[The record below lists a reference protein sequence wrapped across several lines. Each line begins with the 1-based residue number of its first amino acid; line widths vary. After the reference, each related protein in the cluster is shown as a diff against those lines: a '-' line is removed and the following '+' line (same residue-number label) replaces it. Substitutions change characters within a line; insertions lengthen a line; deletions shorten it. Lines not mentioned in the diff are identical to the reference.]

1 MLATIASLRESL
13 SGCFD
18 SIKTEPTMSSVA
30 RVTEIIASSKKSFD
44 DALESG
50 VKRATKTL
58 KNVAGAWVASQ
69 DVVVTKGKITEYR
82 VRLKV
87 TFVLAE

>member
-1 MLATIASLRESL
+1 
-13 SGCFD
+13 
-18 SIKTEPTMSSVA
+18 MSSVA
-30 RVTEIIASSKKSFD
+30 RITEIIASSKKSFE
-44 DALESG
+44 DALDSG

-69 DVVVTKGKITEYR
+69 DVVIVKGKITEYR

-87 TFVLAE
+87 TFILAE

>member
-1 MLATIASLRESL
+1 
-13 SGCFD
+13 
-18 SIKTEPTMSSVA
+18 MSSVA
-30 RVTEIIASSKKSFD
+30 RVTEIIASSKKSFE
-44 DALESG
+44 DAVDNG

-69 DVVVTKGKITEYR
+69 ELVIAKGRVTEYR

-87 TFVLAE
+87 TFVLSD

>member
-1 MLATIASLRESL
+1 
-13 SGCFD
+13 
-18 SIKTEPTMSSVA
+18 MSSVA
-30 RVTEIIASSKKSFD
+30 RVTEIIASSKKGFD
-44 DALESG
+44 DAIDIG

-58 KNVAGAWVASQ
+58 KNVASAWVASQ
-69 DVVVTKGKITEYR
+69 DLIIAKGKITEYR

>member
-1 MLATIASLRESL
+1 
-13 SGCFD
+13 
-18 SIKTEPTMSSVA
+18 MSSVA

-44 DALESG
+44 DATEIG

-69 DVVVTKGKITEYR
+69 DVVISKGKITEYR

-87 TFVLAE
+87 TFVLAD

>member
-1 MLATIASLRESL
+1 MAS
-13 SGCFD
+13 
-18 SIKTEPTMSSVA
+18 IA

-44 DALESG
+44 DALEIG

-58 KNVAGAWVASQ
+58 KSVAGAWVASQ
-69 DVVVTKGKITEYR
+69 DVVVVKGKITEYR

>member
-1 MLATIASLRESL
+1 MIETKE
-13 SGCFD
+13 
-18 SIKTEPTMSSVA
+18 EPKMSSVA
-30 RVTEIIASSKKSFD
+30 RVTEMIALSKKSFN

-58 KNVAGAWVASQ
+58 KNVTGAWVASQ
-69 DVVVTKGKITEYR
+69 DVVIAKGRITEYR

>member
-1 MLATIASLRESL
+1 MIGLKLQAGPDCAKNSNIA
-13 SGCFD
+13 
-18 SIKTEPTMSSVA
+18 EPNMSSVA
-30 RVTEIIASSKKSFD
+30 RVTEIIASSKKSFE
-44 DALESG
+44 DALDSG

-69 DVVVTKGKITEYR
+69 DVVIVKGKITEYR

-87 TFVLAE
+87 TFILAE

>member
-1 MLATIASLRESL
+1 MAT
-13 SGCFD
+13 
-18 SIKTEPTMSSVA
+18 VA

-44 DALESG
+44 DAIQVG

-69 DVVVTKGKITEYR
+69 DLVIEKGKIAEYR
-82 VRLKV
+82 VRLRV
-87 TFVLAE
+87 TFVLAD

>member
-1 MLATIASLRESL
+1 MIEHNLKQNRREN
-13 SGCFD
+13 
-18 SIKTEPTMSSVA
+18 MSSVA

-44 DALESG
+44 DAIDIG

-58 KNVAGAWVASQ
+58 KNVTGAWVASQ
-69 DVVVTKGKITEYR
+69 DLVIAKGKVTEYR

>member
-1 MLATIASLRESL
+1 LRECIHL
-13 SGCFD
+13 WQDARAKAG
-18 SIKTEPTMSSVA
+18 IIREPNMSSVA

-44 DALESG
+44 DALENG
-50 VKRATKTL
+50 IKRATKTL

-69 DVVVTKGKITEYR
+69 DVVISKGKITEYR

>member
-1 MLATIASLRESL
+1 MYSRPRLWQDAGAHMPQGENS
-13 SGCFD
+13 
-18 SIKTEPTMSSVA
+18 MSSVA
-30 RVTEIIASSKKSFD
+30 RVTEIIASSKKSFE
-44 DALESG
+44 DAVDNG

-69 DVVVTKGKITEYR
+69 ELVIAKGRVTEYR

-87 TFVLAE
+87 TFVLSD

>member
-1 MLATIASLRESL
+1 
-13 SGCFD
+13 
-18 SIKTEPTMSSVA
+18 MSSVA

-44 DALESG
+44 DAIDVG

-58 KNVAGAWVASQ
+58 KNVAGVWVASQ
-69 DVVVTKGKITEYR
+69 DLVISKGKVTEYR

>member
-1 MLATIASLRESL
+1 MA
-13 SGCFD
+13 
-18 SIKTEPTMSSVA
+18 SVA

-44 DALESG
+44 DAVENG
-50 VKRATKTL
+50 VKRAVKTL

-69 DVVVTKGKITEYR
+69 DLVIAKGKITEYR
-82 VRLKV
+82 VRLNE